1 MNDLTRING
10 IGPATARALAVAG
23 IETIP
28 ALAAAD
34 PEALAVHE
42 AFRGLRASPGDLAN
56 WIAEAQKVAGK
67 PDALKLEDAKGGED
81 SARADAADSA
91 APPDSPP
98 EPTPGA
104 AGAGQADS
112 KTPPPAPAPEAA
124 PLEGFVLVVTG
135 PKRGRR
141 RAGMAFDAT
150 TRRIDASALTPGQIE
165 ALRDDQALSVEV
177 LPAATD

>member
-23 IETIP
+23 IDSIP

-34 PEALAVHE
+34 PAALGAHE

-56 WIAEAQKVAGK
+56 WIAEAQEIAGK
-67 PDALKLEDAKGGED
+67 PVALKLEAAERGED
-81 SARADAADSA
+81 GARADAADSA
-91 APPDSPP
+91 KPPHEPP
-98 EPTPGA
+98 EPTPGT

-112 KTPPPAPAPEAA
+112 KTPPPAPAPDA
-124 PLEGFVLVVTG
+124 PNLDGFVLVVTG

-141 RAGMAFDAT
+141 RAGMVFDT
-150 TRRIDASALTPGQIE
+150 TPRRIEASALTPGQIE
-165 ALRDDQALSVEV
+165 AIWDDLALSVEV
-177 LPAATD
+177 LPAAAD